1 MKDQQLKRVVIKGFK
16 SIKNCDVSL
25 SNINVLIGNNGAGK
39 SNFISMFE
47 MLQNI
52 IEGELQLFVGR
63 AGGANTFMFNGTKN
77 TERIEFEFFFGSNS
91 YKISLNPTN
100 ANALVFEK
108 EEFCFNGQSENG
120 KPSNNKGGSESIWDA
135 YYTFVDKKDL
145 DSNIEPIFQI
155 FQKQTQQNQKWRVY
169 HFNDTSRFAHL
180 KQSVKYTNDATLLSD
195 ARNIAAYLFRLKNEF
210 PNEYKRI
217 VETVKFIAPYFK
229 DFYLETNMNDDI
241 ILRWKQYG
249 CDDIFNANQ
258 LSDGT
263 LRFICLATLL
273 LQPTQLQPNTIIIDE
288 PELGLHPYAI
298 ALLAEM
304 IKAVANTKQVIISTQ
319 SVELLNEF
327 AINDVIVVDRD
338 KEGSHFYRYTEEELT
353 HWLEDYSLGELWK
366 KNIIRGSR

>member
-1 MKDQQLKRVVIKGFK
+1 
-16 SIKNCDVSL
+16 
-25 SNINVLIGNNGAGK
+25 
-39 SNFISMFE
+39 
-47 MLQNI
+47 
-52 IEGELQLFVGR
+52 
-63 AGGANTFMFNGTKN
+63 
-77 TERIEFEFFFGSNS
+77 
-91 YKISLNPTN
+91 
-100 ANALVFEK
+100 
-108 EEFCFNGQSENG
+108 
-120 KPSNNKGGSESIWDA
+120 
-135 YYTFVDKKDL
+135 
-145 DSNIEPIFQI
+145 
-155 FQKQTQQNQKWRVY
+155 
-169 HFNDTSRFAHL
+169 
-180 KQSVKYTNDATLLSD
+180 LLSD

-229 DFYLETNMNDDI
+229 DFYLETNVNDDI

-338 KEGSHFYRYTEEELT
+338 EEGSHFNRYTEEELE
-353 HWLEDYSLGELWK
+353 HWLDDYSLGELWK
-366 KNIIRGSR
+366 SNIIGGRLWHL

>member
-120 KPSNNKGGSESIWDA
+120 KPSNNKGGIGIHMGCI
-135 YYTFVDKKDL
+135 L
-145 DSNIEPIFQI
+145 
-155 FQKQTQQNQKWRVY
+155 
-169 HFNDTSRFAHL
+169 
-180 KQSVKYTNDATLLSD
+180 
-195 ARNIAAYLFRLKNEF
+195 
-210 PNEYKRI
+210 
-217 VETVKFIAPYFK
+217 YFC
-229 DFYLETNMNDDI
+229 
-241 ILRWKQYG
+241 G
-249 CDDIFNANQ
+249 
-258 LSDGT
+258 
-263 LRFICLATLL
+263 
-273 LQPTQLQPNTIIIDE
+273 
-288 PELGLHPYAI
+288 
-298 ALLAEM
+298 
-304 IKAVANTKQVIISTQ
+304 
-319 SVELLNEF
+319 
-327 AINDVIVVDRD
+327 
-338 KEGSHFYRYTEEELT
+338 
-353 HWLEDYSLGELWK
+353 
-366 KNIIRGSR
+366 